1 MATPV
6 PVDQGLLSIL
16 NSKLPGCEFNTRVA
30 QWYSS
35 NGAAK
40 SVPKGTPC
48 PDGYNPI
55 PEQSDLAS
63 NATYQACGKNSATGQ
78 MPQEYIDGFMACKTN
93 SQLARAT
100 PPPAPVG
107 IMNWLPWLII
117 AIILIFGAVGI
128 YFISNPPRPA
138 NVQ

>member
-30 QWYSS
+30 QWYTS

-63 NATYQACGKNSATGQ
+63 DATYQACGKISATGQ
-78 MPQEYIDGFMACKTN
+78 MPQEYVDGFIACQNKL
-93 SQLARAT
+93 S
-100 PPPAPVG
+100 APSPG
-107 IMNWLPWLII
+107 GTMNWLPWLII
-117 AIILIFGAVGI
+117 AIILIVGAVGI
-128 YFISNPPRPA
+128 YFIFNQAPPA